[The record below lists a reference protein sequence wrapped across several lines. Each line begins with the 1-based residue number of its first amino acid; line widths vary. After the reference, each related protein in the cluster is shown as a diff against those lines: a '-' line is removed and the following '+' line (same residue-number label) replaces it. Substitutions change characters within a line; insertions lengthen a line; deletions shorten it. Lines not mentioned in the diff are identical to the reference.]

1 MGADEMAYP
10 SSGLEQT
17 DPAPEWLPGTTGA
30 VGDQHPLFEN
40 AAPTTL
46 LGARHLA
53 DPDAVRRYLHPVD
66 SDHQELEVDPVQP
79 LLIISPAAN
88 GVID

>member
-1 MGADEMAYP
+1 MKSGLLVGSADDRMGADEMAYP

-53 DPDAVRRYLHPVD
+53 DPDAVRR
-66 SDHQELEVDPVQP
+66 
-79 LLIISPAAN
+79 
-88 GVID
+88 